1 MQLHLDTAELD
12 LIADVLLQSEAQVSS
27 PQASEASPNG
37 QKAPDSGIYE
47 ELLDNVL
54 ARNMEFDSDE
64 LEQLA
69 DILARQKRAVYD
81 AMVHASD
88 GSAKAQLQHK
98 LQKLERVLEKID
110 EVCARL

>member
-54 ARNMEFDSDE
+54 ARNMEFHD
-64 LEQLA
+64 LA
-69 DILARQKRAVYD
+69 ASVVHVSGVRCNRRLVIANRTARFVRFRWGTEAV
-81 AMVHASD
+81 A
-88 GSAKAQLQHK
+88 
-98 LQKLERVLEKID
+98 I
-110 EVCARL
+110 